1 MFQFGGGFLLAYVR
15 SPIAPPHR
23 TDELTALLRFAAI
36 NTLPPQK
43 GESKDPVHG
52 ARRGTGME
60 NWNPFGWL
68 LLVGGFLF
76 GVIVGWL
83 QVGDS
88 LWLVSYGV
96 MLAGLTIL
104 LTNMIRTLGRY
115 IRSRNLIRAR
125 LQI

>member
-1 MFQFGGGFLLAYVR
+1 
-15 SPIAPPHR
+15 
-23 TDELTALLRFAAI
+23 
-36 NTLPPQK
+36 
-43 GESKDPVHG
+43 
-52 ARRGTGME
+52 ME
-60 NWNPFGWL
+60 DWNPFGWL